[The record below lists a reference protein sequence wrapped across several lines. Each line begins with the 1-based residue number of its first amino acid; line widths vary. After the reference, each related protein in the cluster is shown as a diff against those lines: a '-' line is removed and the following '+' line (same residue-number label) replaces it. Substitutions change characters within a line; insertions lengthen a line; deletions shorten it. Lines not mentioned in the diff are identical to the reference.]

1 MTKYLTS
8 EIELSIIRQ
17 TDRQTDRQSNTVDFC
32 RVIKYKNAGPVG
44 TAFLR
49 TNK

>member
-8 EIELSIIRQ
+8 EIELSII
-17 TDRQTDRQSNTVDFC
+17 RQTDRQSNTVDFC
-32 RVIKYKNAGPVG
+32 RVIKYKNAGPVD